1 MQPKILSIALLLFVG
16 AVQAEEPKKLLSTD
30 DVDCSRVKGYQAR
43 EQCYAE
49 QKKPDP
55 ATEIKDA
62 TGKPLA
68 DRMAWQ
74 NKDQAPVNSILKGDL
89 ACERFSRRP
98 ADKATITVKDA
109 SQEFE
114 GRAVYVYLKVINE
127 GNETELPDDYMNER
141 LVNTFAVKMT
151 DGKIH
156 RLGEGQWIEKD
167 TRVRGGNPYRIKMH
181 AINPG
186 NAIVTDI
193 VCLTQS

>member
-1 MQPKILSIALLLFVG
+1 MKKLSIALLLLAG
-16 AVQAEEPKKLLSTD
+16 IAQADGTKRLLGMD
-30 DVDCSRVKGYQAR
+30 EVDCNRIKDYRLRQ
-43 EQCYAE
+43 QCVAE
-49 QKKPDP
+49 QSKPDP
-55 ATEIKDA
+55 AKEVKDA

-74 NKDQAPVNSILKGDL
+74 NKDQTPVQGILKGDL
-89 ACERFSRRP
+89 VCERFSRRP

-109 SQEFE
+109 SQEFD

-141 LVNTFAVKMT
+141 LANTFAVKMT

-193 VCLTQS
+193 VCLTQG